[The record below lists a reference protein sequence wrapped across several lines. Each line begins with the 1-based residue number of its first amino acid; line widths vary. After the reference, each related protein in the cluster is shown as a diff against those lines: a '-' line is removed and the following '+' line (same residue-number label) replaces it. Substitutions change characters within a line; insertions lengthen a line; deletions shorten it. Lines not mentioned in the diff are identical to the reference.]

1 MLQLVFGWPADA
13 AKNIKNVWQMPCP
26 VDTFTLFTLTNAL
39 VFQRLG
45 FSPKDSASEAMILG
59 KDLNQCGWTPRKY
72 VYVTWILARA
82 HTCNYCIMCTL
93 YIYIHTH
100 TSKCQHSGPNLK
112 LFDCQKHRMTSSM
125 NHLTVREQLYYS
137 ARLRN
142 AEGTPPAMIN
152 NIVEDVLNV
161 MQLLD
166 VQHSLVGDVEKRGIS
181 RFGFY
186 VSDDVSPMGALRLRH
201 GYVCGNLQGQGV
213 HQQEPAPLK

>member
-1 MLQLVFGWPADA
+1 MEINQVLQALIG
-13 AKNIKNVWQMPCP
+13 
-26 VDTFTLFTLTNAL
+26 TNWW
-39 VFQRLG
+39 LG
-45 FSPKDSASEAMILG
+45 
-59 KDLNQCGWTPRKY
+59 
-72 VYVTWILARA
+72 
-82 HTCNYCIMCTL
+82 
-93 YIYIHTH
+93 
-100 TSKCQHSGPNLK
+100 
-112 LFDCQKHRMTSSM
+112 TSSYRLQVQSTSCKAWSHPAQDDIVHE
-125 NHLTVREQLYYS
+125 HLTVREQLYYS

-186 VSDDVSPMGALRLRH
+186 VSDDVSPMGTLRLRH

-213 HQQEPAPLK
+213 HSKNLHH